1 MAPVGLRPRGGLVAR
16 VSPPL
21 LLVSC
26 LAPCCLSAPH
36 GSLVHEL
43 CTRFPVQCGLCRAE
57 EEDGKGSFRGGET
70 LTSVLRGKGTDSPGQ
85 NKKVYMGRE
94 NLIGCF
100 LAWAD
105 RRTTERSGS
114 GGIGWRGWGDYLPHF
129 ESVTFLGRNAK
140 TCAGGGQE

>member
-1 MAPVGLRPRGGLVAR
+1 MARAASEEGRH
-16 VSPPL
+16 SPAFL
-21 LLVSC
+21 
-26 LAPCCLSAPH
+26 
-36 GSLVHEL
+36 E
-43 CTRFPVQCGLCRAE
+43 
-57 EEDGKGSFRGGET
+57 GKA
-70 LTSVLRGKGTDSPGQ
+70 LTHQ
-85 NKKVYMGRE
+85 ENKKVYMGRE

-129 ESVTFLGRNAK
+129 ESVTFLGRNAN